1 MTNSHPVT
9 ALYNDTD
16 MLFIEQNH
24 QTNPNII
31 KSKTA
36 NIVYV
41 YNMVVTEIL

>member
-24 QTNPNII
+24 QTNII

-41 YNMVVTEIL
+41 YNIVVTEIL